1 VVQCQGMTP
10 PLTTDRFTLQRI
22 EPEDQPFIFE
32 GLSHP
37 RVIPFY
43 GVRYDSLEA
52 TKAQMEFYE
61 TLEREGTGQW
71 WKIVS
76 RQSQEALGAIGYNHY
91 QARHKKAEI
100 GYWLLPRFWKQGV
113 ITEAMPALL
122 RYMRREKGI
131 HRIEA
136 MVEEGNTA
144 SNQLLERMGFLYEG
158 TMRDCEIK
166 DSHYISLRIY
176 SLLSTDPA
184 GAKL

>member
-1 VVQCQGMTP
+1 MVQCQVMTP
-10 PLTTDRFTLQRI
+10 PLTTDRFTLRRI

-37 RVIPFY
+37 RVISFY

-52 TKAQMEFYE
+52 TRAQMEFYE
-61 TLEREGTGQW
+61 ALEREGTGQW
-71 WKIVS
+71 WKIVN

-122 RYMRREKGI
+122 RYLRREKGI

-144 SNQLLERMGFLYEG
+144 SDRLLERMGFLYEG

-176 SLLSTDPA
+176 GLLSTDPA

>member
-1 VVQCQGMTP
+1 MPP

-37 RVIPFY
+37 QVIPFY

-61 TLEREGTGQW
+61 ALEREGTGQW

-76 RQSQEALGAIGYNHY
+76 RQSREALGAIGYDHH
-91 QARHKKAEI
+91 QAQHRRAEI
-100 GYWLLPRFWKQGV
+100 GYWLLPRFWKQGI

-122 RYMRREKGI
+122 RYMRRERGI

-136 MVEEGNTA
+136 LVEEGNTA
-144 SNQLLERMGFLYEG
+144 SSRLLERMGFLYEG

-166 DSHYISLRIY
+166 ASHYISLRIY
-176 SLLSTDPA
+176 SLLSTDQA
-184 GAKL
+184 GSEF

>member
-1 VVQCQGMTP
+1 MPP

-37 RVIPFY
+37 QVIPFY

-52 TKAQMEFYE
+52 TQAQMDFYE
-61 TLEREGTGQW
+61 ALERDGTGQW

-91 QARHKKAEI
+91 QAQHRKAEL
-100 GYWLLPRFWKQGV
+100 GYWLLPRFWKQGI
-113 ITEAMPALL
+113 ITEVMPALL
-122 RYMRREKGI
+122 RYMRRERGI

-136 MVEEGNTA
+136 LVEEGNTA
-144 SNQLLERMGFLYEG
+144 SHRLLERMGFLHEG
-158 TMRDCEIK
+158 TLRDCELK
-166 DSHYISLRIY
+166 DGHYISLRIY
-176 SLLSTDPA
+176 SLLSTDQA
-184 GAKL
+184 GSGS

>member
-1 VVQCQGMTP
+1 MPP

-37 RVIPFY
+37 QVIPFY

-52 TKAQMEFYE
+52 TKAQMDFYE
-61 TLEREGTGQW
+61 ALERDGIGQW

-76 RQSQEALGAIGYNHY
+76 RQSHEALGAIGYNHY
-91 QARHKKAEI
+91 QAQHKKAEI
-100 GYWLLPRFWKQGV
+100 GYWLLPRFWKQG
-113 ITEAMPALL
+113 IMTEAMPALL

-136 MVEEGNTA
+136 LVEEGNTA
-144 SNQLLERMGFLYEG
+144 SNRLLERIGFLYEG

-176 SLLSTDPA
+176 SLLSTDQA
-184 GAKL
+184 GSEF